1 MVRSAIAIGVQVE
14 RDELRKAFT
23 VESTVNSQAKSAL
36 AAGAPFEIWPT
47 RMPAARL
54 HHTYARRLR
63 RLQKLDRPSLG
74 FEEAVDS
81 LAECGSQDL
90 LVGSIDDRKRGGY
103 CFLVFLSPDLTRV
116 IACIGLIVASRDAF
130 DPDVTKE

>member
-1 MVRSAIAIGVQVE
+1 ME
-14 RDELRKAFT
+14 RDELRQAFA
-23 VESTVNSQAKSAL
+23 VESTVNSQAKGAL
-36 AAGAPFEIWPT
+36 AAGAAFEIWPA

-63 RLQKLDRPSLG
+63 RLQKLERPSLG
-74 FEEAVDS
+74 FEEAVAS
-81 LAECGSQDL
+81 LAEIGDQEL

-103 CFLVFLSPDLTRV
+103 RFLVFLGTDPVQV
-116 IACIGLIVASRDAF
+116 IACIGLIVPSRDVS